1 MPTTRYSVH
10 PGVIMAQQWE
20 ATLEERSGRSLAQ
33 WVALLRKQG
42 PAAPIEQ
49 RAWLKAEHGFGT
61 NAAGWIVDRAQGK
74 GELSSP
80 EQYLVA
86 AEAYVE
92 AMFSGA
98 KAALR
103 PLYDALLD
111 VCVALG
117 PDIRICP
124 GSTIVPVYRRH
135 VIAQIKPSTRT
146 RLDFGLALG
155 DTAAT
160 GPLVD
165 TGGYAKKDR
174 ITHRIAVT
182 SLKDVNAD
190 LKHWLKRAYD
200 RDQN

>member
-1 MPTTRYSVH
+1 MPPTKYSVH

-20 ATLEERSGRSLAQ
+20 ATLEERTGRSLSQ
-33 WVALLRKQG
+33 WMALLRKQG
-42 PAAPIEQ
+42 PATPTEQ
-49 RAWLKAEHGFGT
+49 RAWLKDQYGLGA
-61 NAAGWIVDRAQGK
+61 NAAGWIVDRAHGK

-80 EQYLVA
+80 EKYL
-86 AEAYVE
+86 AEAETYVE
-92 AMFSGA
+92 AMFGGA

-103 PLYDALLD
+103 PIYDTLLD
-111 VCVALG
+111 ACVALG

-124 GSTIVPVYRRH
+124 ASTIVPVYRRH

-146 RLDFGLALG
+146 RVDFGLALG
-155 DTAAT
+155 DTAAG

-182 SLKDVNAD
+182 SVKDVNAD
-190 LKHWLKRAYD
+190 LRRWLKRAYD
-200 RDQN
+200 RDQE